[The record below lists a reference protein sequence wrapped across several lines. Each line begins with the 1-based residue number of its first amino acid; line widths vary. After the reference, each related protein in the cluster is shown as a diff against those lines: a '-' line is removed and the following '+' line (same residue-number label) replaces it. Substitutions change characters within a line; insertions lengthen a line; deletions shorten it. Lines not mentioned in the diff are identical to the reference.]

1 VAVVSSGRW
10 KTAAGGD
17 CQLPAAS
24 GELQVAS
31 GESGQ
36 GQPQSEEEEAQQ
48 PAASSCPAA
57 ASSTA
62 QKEAAAGPAGARST
76 ARCERCGCRPRAEAA
91 HVPGS

>member
-24 GELQVAS
+24 GEWQVAS

-48 PAASSCPAA
+48 PAASSQQLPSSSQQHCSEGGGGRPSRCEVDREVREVRLPAA
-57 ASSTA
+57 
-62 QKEAAAGPAGARST
+62 G
-76 ARCERCGCRPRAEAA
+76 
-91 HVPGS
+91 